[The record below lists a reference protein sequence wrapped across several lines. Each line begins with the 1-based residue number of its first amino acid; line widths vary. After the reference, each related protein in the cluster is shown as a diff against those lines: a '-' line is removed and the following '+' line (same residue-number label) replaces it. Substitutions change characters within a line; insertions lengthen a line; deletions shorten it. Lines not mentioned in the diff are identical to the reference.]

1 MERSAI
7 RVVDTKKDP
16 AFPQNSGVPEFCH
29 RQFAQVENIRLAP
42 LMRATLA
49 ATKSDLFWS

>member
-29 RQFAQVENIRLAP
+29 RQFAQVGNIRLAP